1 MAFLARFLGPR
12 RERLRAA
19 QAPHPPRSE
28 ITSPARILRYLP
40 GRRARRL
47 RRPQTFQ
54 HAPTEFRF
62 EYVIETWL
70 LLQLSMPIKV
80 IEPRRLYL
88 EIAGQIRS
96 LIENGEFRVK
106 SRLPAE
112 RELAKQFGVSRP
124 SVREALIALEVEGYV
139 DVRPGSGV
147 FVTTPKR
154 PAPDYSR
161 TEGPLEIMRARK
173 VIEGE
178 IAAEAAA
185 QMRPKDITVLIHLY
199 IARKIRNSMLLR
211 IVTDLFDQRSTLL
224 GKQFGAHFDNPKTWT
239 AVIAEHRKIIEALA
253 VGDPEQAR
261 KTMHSHLS
269 RAHDRWAQQLEN
281 GKKFR
286 MKSPSR
292 KSRSGHNCK
301 AFGLM

>member
-1 MAFLARFLGPR
+1 
-12 RERLRAA
+12 
-19 QAPHPPRSE
+19 
-28 ITSPARILRYLP
+28 
-40 GRRARRL
+40 
-47 RRPQTFQ
+47 
-54 HAPTEFRF
+54 
-62 EYVIETWL
+62 
-70 LLQLSMPIKV
+70 MPIKV

-139 DVRPGSGV
+139 
-147 FVTTPKR
+147 VTTPKR

-185 QMRPKDITVLIHLY
+185 HMRSKDITVLRRILLQLERAAAAPDPNSCIYADRSFHLY

-253 VGDPEQAR
+253 VRDPEQAR

-269 RAHDRWAQQLEN
+269 RAHEMCFTNAALAQQY
-281 GKKFR
+281 G
-286 MKSPSR
+286 
-292 KSRSGHNCK
+292 
-301 AFGLM
+301 

>member
-1 MAFLARFLGPR
+1 
-12 RERLRAA
+12 
-19 QAPHPPRSE
+19 
-28 ITSPARILRYLP
+28 
-40 GRRARRL
+40 
-47 RRPQTFQ
+47 
-54 HAPTEFRF
+54 
-62 EYVIETWL
+62 
-70 LLQLSMPIKV
+70 MPIKV

-185 QMRPKDITVLIHLY
+185 HMRSKDITVLRRILLQLERAAAAPDPNSCIYADRSFHLY